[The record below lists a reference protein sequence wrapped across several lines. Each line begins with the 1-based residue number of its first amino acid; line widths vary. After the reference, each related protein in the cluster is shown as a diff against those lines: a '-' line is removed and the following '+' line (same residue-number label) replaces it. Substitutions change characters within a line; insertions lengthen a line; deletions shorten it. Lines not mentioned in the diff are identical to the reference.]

1 MDRASVVDSGTGPK
15 QADLIAARSQR
26 AAGST
31 WEESHMMPE
40 PLPDT
45 MDALQLLGPDEFEV
59 AQVDVPAPGPN
70 EVLCKVHSVAICG
83 TDKELISGKFLKRG
97 WPRSYPYTPGHEWS
111 AEVVALG
118 EGAEGFGYS
127 IGDRVAGTAHAGCGY
142 CRMCMT
148 GRYNLCF
155 NYGREDLG
163 HHHYGHYSTGALRQF
178 HNCSIKSVFHIP
190 DSMTMEEGAL
200 VDASSIALHAV
211 KRGRVEPGD
220 TVAIIGPGAQGLL
233 AGQCAFALG
242 ASRVIVVGR
251 GERLAKA
258 EELGM
263 ETVDNSS
270 TDGAEA
276 VKELTEGRGADMTVD
291 TAARGQTPR
300 EAVDMT
306 RKGGRVAL
314 IGVPLEPCVLPLQRI
329 VFEEMDVFGVRA
341 NPNTCAEV
349 IPLITAGTID
359 VAAVTTHAFPLAD
372 FAQAYD
378 TFVNRIGGALKVLV
392 QPNRD

>member
-1 MDRASVVDSGTGPK
+1 MTAE
-15 QADLIAARSQR
+15 A
-26 AAGST
+26 
-31 WEESHMMPE
+31 
-40 PLPDT
+40 LPDT
-45 MDALQLLGPDEFEV
+45 MNALQLLGPDEYAVNEV
-59 AQVDVPAPGPN
+59 GVPSPGPA

-83 TDKELISGKFLKRG
+83 TDKELISGKFVKRG
-97 WPRSYPYTPGHEWS
+97 WPRQYPYTPGHEWS
-111 AEVVALG
+111 ATIVALG
-118 EGAEGFGYS
+118 EGAEGFGYR

-142 CRMCMT
+142 CRTCLT
-148 GRYNLCF
+148 GRYNLCL

-178 HNCSIKSVFHIP
+178 HNCSIKSLFHIP

-220 TVAIIGPGAQGLL
+220 TVAVIGPGAQGLL
-233 AGQCAFALG
+233 AGQAALALG

-251 GERLAKA
+251 GERLATA
-258 EELGM
+258 RRLGM
-263 ETVDNSS
+263 ETVDN
-270 TDGAEA
+270 TEVDGVEA
-276 VKELTEGRGADMTVD
+276 VRELTGGHGAHMTVD

-349 IPLITAGTID
+349 IPLIAAGTID
-359 VAAVTTHAFPLAD
+359 VAAVTTHAFPLTR
-372 FAQAYD
+372 FAEAYD
-378 TFVNRIGGALKVLV
+378 TFVNRIDGALKVLV
-392 QPNRD
+392 QPNQE